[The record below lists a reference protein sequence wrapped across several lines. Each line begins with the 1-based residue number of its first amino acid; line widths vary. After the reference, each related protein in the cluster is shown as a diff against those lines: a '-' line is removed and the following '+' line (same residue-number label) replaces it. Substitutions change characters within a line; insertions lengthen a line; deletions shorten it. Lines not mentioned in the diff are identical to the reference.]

1 MTMTPVALPFHANST
16 GDLKAMSLAGKTA
29 IVTGAASGIGLAAA
43 RRLAKDGA
51 SVAIWDLNEA
61 GAQAAAAELVR
72 EGHRAIASR
81 VDVSSRADV
90 DAAVKLVHETFGPV
104 SILVNNAGMSAFNP
118 FMEITEELWD
128 RVMTVNLKSMLI
140 CTQAVLPD
148 MLEAKWGRVINVS
161 SSSAQTG
168 AARMVHY
175 AASKGGVIAFTKSLA
190 QELAPT
196 GITVNNVPPGFV
208 DTPMLRAGLKD
219 NVDQIAAASPMKRPG
234 RPEDMAAAIAFLA
247 SEDAG
252 YITGHTLSVNGGR
265 YSS

>member
-1 MTMTPVALPFHANST
+1 MS
-16 GDLKAMSLAGKTA
+16 SLAGKNA
-29 IVTGAASGIGLAAA
+29 IVTGAASGIGLATA

-51 SVAIWDLNEA
+51 NVAIWDLNEA
-61 GAQAAAAELVR
+61 GAQAAAAELKQA
-72 EGHRAIASR
+72 GHRAIASR
-81 VDVSSRADV
+81 VDVSNRADV
-90 DAAVKLVHETFGPV
+90 DAAVAAVHAEFGPV
-104 SILVNNAGMSAFNP
+104 AILVNNAGISDFRP
-118 FMEITEELWD
+118 FMEMTEEVWD
-128 RVMTVNLKSMLI
+128 RVMRINLKSMLT

-148 MLEAKWGRVINVS
+148 MLAASWGRIINVS

-168 AARMVHY
+168 SARMTAY
-175 AASKGGVIAFTKSLA
+175 AASKGGVIGFTKALA
-190 QELAPT
+190 QELAPS

-208 DTPMLRAGLKD
+208 DTPMLRAGDLPASVEK
-219 NVDQIAAASPMKRPG
+219 IAAASPMKRPG